1 MNDPKL
7 LMKERNLATWSSG
20 DYSMIGVMFVPVSEL
35 LCEAVELRAGH
46 KVLDVA
52 TGTGNTALAAARRFG
67 EVTGI
72 DIVSSWLERARDR
85 AAVEKLPA
93 VFMEGDAESLDFPDN
108 SFDVVLSTFGCMF
121 APDQEK
127 TASELLRVCRPGGK
141 IGLASW
147 TPFGYTGELFKTISN
162 FLPEPPR
169 EFTSPTLW
177 GTEERLNEL
186 FAQQVDSIRYNH
198 RIFNFRFLSAQH
210 AAEINKKYV
219 PPMAMLYTSL
229 DDQEKASFD
238 QEMGK
243 LYHEAN
249 RSGDESILIPAEYL
263 ETVITKRSVS

>member
-1 MNDPKL
+1 MSDPKM
-7 LMKERNLATWSSG
+7 LMKESNLATWSSG

-52 TGTGNTALAAARRFG
+52 TGTGNTALAAARRFS
-67 EVTGI
+67 EVTGV
-72 DIVSSWLERARDR
+72 DIVSSWLEKARDR

-108 SFDVVLSTFGCMF
+108 SFDAVLSTFGCMF

-141 IGLASW
+141 IGITSW
-147 TPFGYTGELFKTISN
+147 TPTGYTGELLKTIGK
-162 FLPEPPR
+162 FLPEPPQ
-169 EFTSPTLW
+169 EFKSPTLW

-186 FAQQVDSIRYNH
+186 FAEQADSIRYNH

-210 AAEINKKYV
+210 AAEVNKKYM
-219 PPMAMLYTSL
+219 PPMAKLYSTL
-229 DDQEKASFD
+229 DDQGKITFD
-238 QEMGK
+238 HEMEN
-243 LYHEAN
+243 LYREAN
-249 RSGDESILIPAEYL
+249 RSGDESILIPSEYL
-263 ETVITKRSVS
+263 ESVITKRHL